1 VSTPKPFGPSQ
12 LMVPG
17 VIILV
22 LALMVLPLPPIL
34 MDLLLSIDIALSV
47 VLLLTAVYVRDP
59 IEFSVFPSL
68 LLLLTLLRLSLNVAG
83 TRLILLH
90 GNEGVDAAGHVI
102 MSFGQFVVGGNFVV
116 GIVVFLVLIAIQY
129 VVINHGA
136 VRISEVTA
144 RFTLDAMPGKQMSI
158 DADLNAGTIDEKE
171 AKRRRDNVRKE
182 AEFYGAMDGAIRF
195 TQRDS
200 LAALLITGV
209 NIVAGLV
216 IGVMQYDMELVDA
229 AKTFTILTVGE
240 GLVTAI
246 PALLVSMSGGLITTR
261 ASSESSLGEDVATQL
276 LTKMQ
281 PLAIGAAVLFAM
293 GLVPGLPKLAFFTV
307 AAAFGLAAYVNRSE
321 GRTDDLETLPD
332 TGGAPASAE
341 QSVETLASVDP
352 LSVEV
357 GYALISLVDE
367 RQGGSLLQRVKAIRR
382 QIATET
388 GMIVPPVHV
397 ADNLQLGPR
406 SYALLVK
413 GVEVARAELMPD
425 RLLAINPGTATTA
438 IEGTTAREPAF
449 GLPALWIRV
458 EQRDAAT
465 AAGYTVV
472 DPTTALSTH
481 LSEIIR
487 SFLPDLLTRQHT
499 KEMVDRVA
507 QASPRLV
514 DDLVPK
520 LLGLGDV
527 QRVLRQLLRERVPVK
542 DLTTILEALADAA
555 TQTKD
560 PDVLNES
567 VRQALGRAICRQ
579 HQTEQGELPTINLA
593 PSLEERLMQAVVRTE
608 QGVVLAIDPNDAQ
621 HMASRIARALETAV
635 AQTVLLCS
643 PALRPHLW
651 RLFTRVLPQMGVLS
665 HSEVP
670 AHVKV
675 APVAV
680 LD

>member
-1 VSTPKPFGPSQ
+1 MSTPRPFGPSQ
-12 LMVPG
+12 LLVPG

-34 MDLLLSIDIALSV
+34 LDLLLSIDIALSV
-47 VLLLTAVYVRDP
+47 VLLLTAVYVKDP

-68 LLLLTLLRLSLNVAG
+68 LLLLTLLRLALNVAG

-90 GNEGVDAAGHVI
+90 GSEGVDAAGHVI
-102 MSFGQFVVGGNFVV
+102 ESFGQFVVGGNFVV
-116 GIVVFLVLIAIQY
+116 GVVVFLVLIAIQY

-158 DADLNAGTIDEKE
+158 DADLNAGSIDEKE

-209 NIVAGLV
+209 NIIAGLV
-216 IGVMQYDMELVDA
+216 IGVMQYDMELGEA
-229 AKTFTILTVGE
+229 ARTFTILTVGE

-261 ASSESSLGEDVATQL
+261 ASSESSLGEDVANQL

-293 GLVPGLPKLAFFTV
+293 GLVPGLPKMAFFLV
-307 AAAFGLAAYVNRSE
+307 AAVFGVAAYMNRQGAGDVVDDALEPGASPATSE
-321 GRTDDLETLPD
+321 PT
-332 TGGAPASAE
+332 
-341 QSVETLASVDP
+341 VETLASVDP

-367 RQGGSLLQRVKAIRR
+367 RQGGTLLQRVKAIRR

-406 SYALLVK
+406 TYALLVK

-425 RLLAINPGTATTA
+425 RLLAINPGTATGT
-438 IEGTTAREPAF
+438 IEGTAAREPAF
-449 GLPALWIRV
+449 GLPALWIRA

-499 KEMVDRVA
+499 KDMVDRVA
-507 QASPRLV
+507 QQSPRLV

-520 LLGLGDV
+520 LLGLGDI

-555 TQTKD
+555 GTTKD
-560 PDVLNES
+560 PDLLNES

-579 HQTEQGELPTINLA
+579 HQTDQGDLPTINLA

-608 QGVVLAIDPNDAQ
+608 HGVVLAIDPNDAQ
-621 HMASRIARALETAV
+621 HMATRIARALETAV
-635 AQTVLLCS
+635 AQPVLLCS

>member
-1 VSTPKPFGPSQ
+1 MSNAKLFAPTQ
-12 LMVPG
+12 LLVPG

-22 LALMVLPLPPIL
+22 LALMVLPLPPVL
-34 MDLLLSIDIALSV
+34 LDLLLSVDIALSV
-47 VLLLTAVYVRDP
+47 VLLLTAVYVRNP

-90 GNEGVDAAGHVI
+90 GHEGVDAAGHVI

-158 DADLNAGTIDEKE
+158 DADLNAGTIDDAE

-209 NIVAGLV
+209 NIIAGLV

-229 AKTFTILTVGE
+229 ARTFTILTVGE

-281 PLAIGAAVLFAM
+281 PLAIGAAVLFFM
-293 GLVPGLPKLAFFTV
+293 GLVPGLPKLAFFLV
-307 AAAFGLAAYVNRSE
+307 AAVFGAAAYMNRQ
-321 GRTDDLETLPD
+321 RTGDVDADGALD
-332 TGGAPASAE
+332 TGGAPQQPE
-341 QSVETLASVDP
+341 QSVETLVSVDP

-367 RQGGSLLQRVKAIRR
+367 RQGGTLLQRVKAIRR

-397 ADNLQLGPR
+397 ADNLQLGAR
-406 SYALLVK
+406 TYALLVK

-425 RLLAINPGTATTA
+425 RLLAINPGTATGT
-438 IEGTTAREPAF
+438 IEGTAAREPAF
-449 GLPALWIRV
+449 GLPALWVRV

-507 QASPRLV
+507 QQSPRLV

-542 DLTTILEALADAA
+542 DLTTILEALADTAGH
-555 TQTKD
+555 TKD
-560 PDVLNES
+560 PDVLTET

-621 HMASRIARALETAV
+621 HMAARIARALETAV
-635 AQTVLLCS
+635 AQPVLLCS

-670 AHVKV
+670 PHVKV